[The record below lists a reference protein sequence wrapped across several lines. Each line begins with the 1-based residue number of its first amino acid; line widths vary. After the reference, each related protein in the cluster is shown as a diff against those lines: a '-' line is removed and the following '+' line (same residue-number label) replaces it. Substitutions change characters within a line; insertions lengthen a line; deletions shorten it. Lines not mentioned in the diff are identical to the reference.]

1 MNQFSGIS
9 THMATIITGIPRK
22 IILRHIHTGKLTVQ
36 RNAVLNRFEIEP
48 GELLRYCN
56 YVRRNEPQVHILSQT
71 KISQDIKKRFGKMMD
86 CKECIN
92 CGQTGALCLVW
103 KNGYLLDVNMSSQD
117 LLSKLNLIN
126 QLSEEKYNRLCEN
139 SRKIWAEK
147 FNAADNY
154 KEFYKEISQ

>member
-92 CGQTGALCLVW
+92 CGQTGAE
-103 KNGYLLDVNMSSQD
+103 KNC
-117 LLSKLNLIN
+117 I
-126 QLSEEKYNRLCEN
+126 
-139 SRKIWAEK
+139 
-147 FNAADNY
+147 
-154 KEFYKEISQ
+154 